1 MSVQNKRIRKVADVS
16 LSVAILCVLSWI
28 AIPTAPPITMQTLA
42 VFLIALLLPM
52 WEGLLALCVY
62 IALGCFVPVFSGFTT
77 IGALLASAG
86 AGYVLGFFF
95 IILLSALARK
105 ISDKLWVHLAFCIIG
120 LLLCYALGALWYSI
134 AYLSVSEGA
143 LTVLSV
149 CVFPF
154 LLPDAI
160 KLAIAV
166 LVYGRVKKYLAASRV
181 Q

>member
-1 MSVQNKRIRKVADVS
+1 MRNGKIRKVADVA
-16 LSVAILCVLSWI
+16 LSVAILCVFSWI

-42 VFLIALLLPM
+42 VFLIALILPL
-52 WEGLLALCVY
+52 WEGLMALCVY
-62 IALGCFVPVFSGFTT
+62 VALGCFVPVFSGFTT

-95 IILLSALARK
+95 IVLLCALGRK
-105 ISDKLWVHLAFCIIG
+105 ISDNRYVLLAFCFIG

-134 AYLSVSEGA
+134 AYLSVSLGA
-143 LTVLSV
+143 FTVLSV

-160 KLAIAV
+160 KLAVAV
-166 LVYGRVKKYLAASRV
+166 LVYGRVKKYLAARRV
-181 Q
+181 K